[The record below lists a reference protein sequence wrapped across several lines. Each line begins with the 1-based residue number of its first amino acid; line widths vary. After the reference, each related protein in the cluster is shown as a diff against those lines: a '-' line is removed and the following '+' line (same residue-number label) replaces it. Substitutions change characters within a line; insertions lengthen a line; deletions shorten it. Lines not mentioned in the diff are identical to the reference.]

1 LIDFSKWV
9 LRKLQLKLPR
19 VLSGWGEVVGTI
31 KHMQTGEMCLAKRG
45 HDAIALQS
53 VEGCK

>member
-1 LIDFSKWV
+1 MIDFSKWV

-31 KHMQTGEMCLAKRG
+31 KHMQTGEMCLAKR
-45 HDAIALQS
+45 DMMP
-53 VEGCK
+53 